1 MSERTTKRA
10 DRFAKPRALLQLPLL
25 RLLAINALAGMTAA
39 AVAVAALIYS
49 DPNGIGTL
57 ILNSTNPALPIA
69 LLFAGFTIT
78 LAAVAMG
85 VAVMTLPYERDGGG
99 DKGRGVG
106 VEAECAFAPMMAPA
120 YAKVGKKRG

>member
-1 MSERTTKRA
+1 MSEQTTKRA
-10 DRFAKPRALLQLPLL
+10 SMFDKPRALLRLPLL
-25 RLLAINALAGMTAA
+25 RLLAINALAGTTAA
-39 AVAVAALIYS
+39 AVAVAALIYT

-57 ILNSTNPALPIA
+57 ILNSSNPVLPIA

-85 VAVMTLPYERDGGG
+85 VAVMTLPYDRDGGS

-106 VEAECAFAPMMAPA
+106 IEAECAFSPMMAPA
-120 YAKVGKKRG
+120 YAKAGKKRG